1 MNELD
6 LARRT
11 ISEVDL
17 EMAALFSRRMEAV
30 KRIAAYKKERGLP
43 VYDPAREDELI
54 RKNAAGI
61 ADPLLREYY
70 VRFLRDLNLDLKGL
84 KFILISS
91 NLP

>member
-43 VYDPAREDELI
+43 VYDPAREDEL
-54 RKNAAGI
+54 
-61 ADPLLREYY
+61 
-70 VRFLRDLNLDLKGL
+70 
-84 KFILISS
+84 
-91 NLP
+91 